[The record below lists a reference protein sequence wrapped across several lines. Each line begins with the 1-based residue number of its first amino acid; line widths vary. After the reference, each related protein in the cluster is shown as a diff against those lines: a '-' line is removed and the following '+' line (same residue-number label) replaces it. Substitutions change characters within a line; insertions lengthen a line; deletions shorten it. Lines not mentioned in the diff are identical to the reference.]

1 MDCYFVGTKMGVS
14 NRVLSVVALVV
25 CAVCGAI
32 LWRAHVSAVND
43 AVDAE
48 RDRLML
54 DFEREKGA
62 AVKRESDRAKG
73 IIEAVKGGYENEL
86 KTIQARAD
94 RLLADRNAGVV
105 RLSVPAHCPTVRGDA
120 SGVKSDSGA
129 VAPETRAELS
139 AASVEFFIGE
149 ARRADE
155 TVNRLNELVDI
166 VEPLR
171 LGSGGVQ

>member
-94 RLLADRNAGVV
+94 RLLADRNAGACQSPPIAQPSEATQAALNQIPARLLQKQEPNFLP
-105 RLSVPAHCPTVRGDA
+105 RLS
-120 SGVKSDSGA
+120 SF
-129 VAPETRAELS
+129 LS
-139 AASVEFFIGE
+139 EKP
-149 ARRADE
+149 
-155 TVNRLNELVDI
+155 
-166 VEPLR
+166 VEPTKR
-171 LGSGGVQ
+171 STD